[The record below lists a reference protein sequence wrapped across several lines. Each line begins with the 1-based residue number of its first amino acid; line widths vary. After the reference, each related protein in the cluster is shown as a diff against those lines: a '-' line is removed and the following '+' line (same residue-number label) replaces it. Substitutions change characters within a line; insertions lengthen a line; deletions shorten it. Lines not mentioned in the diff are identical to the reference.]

1 MRKLHKEIGMKKAFL
16 WIGFLILTVMFASG
30 WIAQDELTDL
40 KGDYMGQKPPG
51 MIPEKFLPGIVST
64 SKSEFNAAF
73 SPDGNYF
80 FYSISEG
87 GRETMFYM
95 KRVNDRWTVPR
106 SAPFA
111 SKKNDCD
118 PYFSHDGQRLYFIS
132 TRPKQ
137 NEPKS
142 KDWDIYFVERE
153 GQVWSEPQNI
163 GPPVNSK
170 YDEYYVSLTKA
181 GTIYFAS
188 DRKGG
193 QGSHDI
199 YRSKSVDGRFGKPEN
214 LGPAINTKHMEHDPF
229 VAPDESY
236 IVFTSVDR
244 PGGFGSGDMYISF
257 RRKDGTWTEAKNL
270 GKLYNTSG
278 YDFCPILS
286 PDGKYF
292 FFTQKGDIYWVKI
305 EAILK
310 K

>member
-1 MRKLHKEIGMKKAFL
+1 MRKTHKEMEMKKVLF
-16 WIGFLILTVMFASG
+16 WIGFLILMVMFASS
-30 WIAQDELTDL
+30 WKTQDEFTDL

-73 SPDGNYF
+73 SPDGNHF
-80 FYSISEG
+80 VYSISEA

-95 KRVNDRWTVPR
+95 KRVNDQWTVPR
-106 SAPFA
+106 SAPFV

-137 NEPKS
+137 NEPTS
-142 KDWDIYFVERE
+142 KDWDICYTERE
-153 GQVWSEPQNI
+153 GQGWSEPQNI

-170 YDEYYVSLTKA
+170 HDEYYVSLTKK

-188 DRKGG
+188 DRGG
-193 QGSHDI
+193 GYGSHDI
-199 YRSKSVDGRFGKPEN
+199 YRSRLAKEGYEKPEN
-214 LGPAINTKHMEHDPF
+214 LGSAINTKYMEHDPF

-236 IVFTSVDR
+236 LVFTSVNR
-244 PGGFGSGDMYISF
+244 PGGFGSGDMYISY
-257 RRKDGTWTEAKNL
+257 RSKDGTWTEAKNL
-270 GKLYNTSG
+270 GKPFNTSG

-286 PDGKYF
+286 PDGKHF
-292 FFTQKGDIYWVKI
+292 FFTQKGDIFWVRI
-305 EAILK
+305 EALLRN
-310 K
+310 